1 MIFTKTILEI
11 KTNNDKNSI
20 VDAKLKRI
28 MKGYNSRIA
37 VKYEYSE
44 NSRIYA
50 LLFMFETNHKTT
62 TMCYISG
69 MEFVFYQE
77 KMEFYQQVEFSP
89 TKEIK
94 LKKEPCIWLFTYY
107 KKELDIYFKKLF
119 GI

>member
-11 KTNNDKNSI
+11 KTNNDKNNF

-69 MEFVFYQE
+69 MEFVFYKE
-77 KMEFYQQVEFSP
+77 ELEFYQQVEFSP
-89 TKEIK
+89 TKDIK

-107 KKELDIYFKKLF
+107 KKELDTYYKKLF